1 MKIIDKILLFIL
13 IIIIPINIYALE
25 LPDLYSKN
33 VLLYDIENDK
43 LLYERNGDQIISI
56 ASLTKV
62 MTTIVAIEN
71 IEDLNDTITITKEML
86 DEIPWDASVAGL
98 KEGDIV
104 TYRDL
109 LYASLLP
116 SGADATTALAYGIC
130 GSSSKFIEL
139 MNNKAK
145 ELGLNHTH
153 FANVTGYDIDN
164 HYSTPKEVLKY
175 LTYALNNSLF
185 NEIYRTKSYTLSNG
199 LLVLSTV
206 YKAADKWNYDLSS
219 VLGSKTGY
227 TDNAGLCMSAIID
240 INGKELL
247 LLTFG
252 AEVNKERTYHLEDT
266 LKVINYLKDNY
277 KAYTLYKKGDILL
290 TIPVNES
297 TIKNYDIKVS
307 RDIIVNSIDE
317 VSKEDYYYEYDG
329 LDNLSFRNKKGDKIG
344 TIKFYYEDDVI
355 LQNVFLDQNI
365 NISLFKFFKSNY
377 LLLLPFIIVI
387 LLSLYVFNYKSKRKK
402 RRRKKGMLEN
412 K

>member
-1 MKIIDKILLFIL
+1 
-13 IIIIPINIYALE
+13 
-25 LPDLYSKN
+25 
-33 VLLYDIENDK
+33 
-43 LLYERNGDQIISI
+43 
-56 ASLTKV
+56 
-62 MTTIVAIEN
+62 
-71 IEDLNDTITITKEML
+71 
-86 DEIPWDASVAGL
+86 
-98 KEGDIV
+98 
-104 TYRDL
+104 
-109 LYASLLP
+109 
-116 SGADATTALAYGIC
+116 
-130 GSSSKFIEL
+130 
-139 MNNKAK
+139 
-145 ELGLNHTH
+145 
-153 FANVTGYDIDN
+153 
-164 HYSTPKEVLKY
+164 
-175 LTYALNNSLF
+175 
-185 NEIYRTKSYTLSNG
+185 
-199 LLVLSTV
+199 
-206 YKAADKWNYDLSS
+206 
-219 VLGSKTGY
+219 
-227 TDNAGLCMSAIID
+227 MSAIID

-365 NISLFKFFKSNY
+365 NISLFKFFKANY
-377 LLLLPFIIVI
+377 LLLIPFIIVI

-402 RRRKKGMLEN
+402 RRRKKRMLEN